1 MMTWLMIAIVI
12 VAGSLGDI
20 LVSRG
25 MKQVGEVDTLNARK
39 LLKLGLRAV
48 TNLSMISGIGCMAI
62 AFFSLL
68 AVLSW
73 APLSL
78 VSPATS
84 LGYVINTVGAKFY
97 LKEEITR
104 MRWIGT
110 VLVCVGAAFLAV

>member
-1 MMTWLMIAIVI
+1 MTWLMIAIVI

-20 LVSRG
+20 FVSRG
-25 MKQVGEVDTLNARK
+25 MKQVGEVDTMKLAR
-39 LLKLGLRAV
+39 LLRLGWRAR
-48 TNLSMISGIGCMAI
+48 TNLRILGGVACMAV

-84 LGYVINTVGAKFY
+84 LGYVINTLGAKFY

-104 MRWIGT
+104 MRWAGT
-110 VLVCVGAAFLAV
+110 LLVCVGAAFLSV

>member
-1 MMTWLMIAIVI
+1 MTALMIAMVI
-12 VAGSLGDI
+12 IAGSLGDI

-25 MKQVGEVDTLNARK
+25 MKQIGAVETMQLRM
-39 LLKLGLRAV
+39 LLKIARRTIVNPSIIFGVASMAV
-48 TNLSMISGIGCMAI
+48 

-84 LGYVINTVGAKFY
+84 LGYVINTFGAKFY
-97 LKEEITR
+97 LKEEISGA
-104 MRWIGT
+104 RWMGT
-110 VLVCVGAAFLAV
+110 LLVCIGAALLSI